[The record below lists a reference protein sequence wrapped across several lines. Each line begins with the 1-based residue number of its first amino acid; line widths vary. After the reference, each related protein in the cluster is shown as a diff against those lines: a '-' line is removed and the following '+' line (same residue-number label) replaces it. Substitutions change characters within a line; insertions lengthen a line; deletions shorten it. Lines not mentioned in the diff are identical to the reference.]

1 MVLNNQ
7 AVTSLL
13 VVLLVLLILFMF
25 TKVSYLFEPIWQF
38 LAIVGLPIILAGIL
52 YYLMNPAVDYLE
64 RKESNASIVF
74 SVFYFGHRI
83 DRLGRCGDCAED
95 PRTVHEFR

>member
-1 MVLNNQ
+1 
-7 AVTSLL
+7 
-13 VVLLVLLILFMF
+13 MF

-64 RKESNASIVF
+64 RKGIKRIYSIF
-74 SVFYFGHRI
+74 GLFYFGHRI
-83 DRLGRCGDCAED
+83 DRLGRCGDCA
-95 PRTVHEFR
+95 